1 MKNRETCM
9 TGEES
14 VRMYT
19 QKKKEIILLSNMMVA
34 LEWHSVTPI
43 RSIWGYEMVLQKKKE
58 KLDGKI
64 DTHGGV
70 DSIKSYATRVFTPEQ
85 LLEESR

>member
-1 MKNRETCM
+1 M
-9 TGEES
+9 TGEKS

-19 QKKKEIILLSNMMVA
+19 QKKEEIILLSNIMVA

-43 RSIWGYEMVLQKKKE
+43 RSIWGYEMVSKK

-64 DTHGGV
+64 DTYGGV